1 MDLALAD
8 FLFRGL
14 KNDLVDISLDE
25 NTIKKQWEGVT
36 RRITAKEF
44 ATALSWW
51 YEHCQKCIAICGGY
65 VKKS

>member
-25 NTIKKQWEGVT
+25 NTIKKQWEGVS

-44 ATALSWW
+44 ATTLSWW
-51 YEHCQKCIAICGGY
+51 YEHCQKCIAIGGGY